1 MKLPFIILTAS
12 CLWATSSHAQKKSA
26 RPGAPVRPNLE
37 RGTTTPDGKRV
48 GKWNFYNRKE
58 ELELTVD
65 YDSSRVAFVQE
76 DTTRYLV
83 QVGEE
88 WQPKRLARAPRPMGS
103 ADHRLATLQ
112 GSLRYPI
119 SALMGQQQG
128 TMLLSYIVDPN
139 GHTRDYVVEKSVS
152 TSCNNE
158 VWRALQTLPDNWIP
172 AIYQGRPVAA
182 RFYLTVKFQILN
194 SAESLRFREEYEG
207 RGQSPTSGNKVA
219 AAPSPRYVQEI
230 IVTAVAQ

>member
-1 MKLPFIILTAS
+1 M
-12 CLWATSSHAQKKSA
+12 
-26 RPGAPVRPNLE
+26 
-37 RGTTTPDGKRV
+37 
-48 GKWNFYNRKE
+48 
-58 ELELTVD
+58 ELTVD

-88 WQPKRLARAPRPMGS
+88 WLLKRLARVPRPMGS

-112 GSLRYPI
+112 GALRYPV

-152 TSCNNE
+152 TACNNE

-182 RFYLTVKFQILN
+182 RFYLTVKFQIMS
-194 SAESLRFREEYEG
+194 SAEWLRFREEEER
-207 RGQSPTSGNKVA
+207 RGQSPAGDTKVA
-219 AAPSPRYVQEI
+219 SAPSPRYVQEVVI
-230 IVTAVAQ
+230 TAVAQ

>member
-1 MKLPFIILTAS
+1 MQSKLE
-12 CLWATSSHAQKKSA
+12 K
-26 RPGAPVRPNLE
+26 
-37 RGTTTPDGKRV
+37 GTTGPDGNRV

-65 YDSSRVAFVQE
+65 YDSSRVSFMQE

-112 GSLRYPI
+112 GALRYPV

-152 TSCNNE
+152 TACNNE

-182 RFYLTVKFQILN
+182 RFYLTVKFQIMS
-194 SAESLRFREEYEG
+194 SAEWRRFKEEYEG
-207 RGQSPTSGNKVA
+207 RGQSPASAAKVA
-219 AAPSPRYVQEI
+219 AAPSPHYVQEVVI
-230 IVTAVAQ
+230 TAVAQ